1 MNRDEYFMSLALKEA
16 KKAYDKGEG
25 LTFYG
30 SEEAIIAYN
39 EKKCDLHS
47 QVKVIVDDLVD
58 GKLHCPHHSPFF
70 TVCQN

>member
-1 MNRDEYFMSLALKEA
+1 MVHLSPFLHRIWCLVFTILQRFGPGA
-16 KKAYDKGEG
+16 KGEG

-58 GKLHCPHHSPFF
+58 GKL
-70 TVCQN
+70 QKRNG